1 MTHEAAAH
9 DANRPDEQPE
19 LFLRL
24 LLSNEVRIFSYILT
38 LVPNYADAEEIM
50 QETSG
55 IMWRKF
61 ETFEPGTDFV
71 AWAVQIARYRILD
84 YRRKRYRE
92 RLIRYDSKIFEQ
104 MTTLAAA
111 GAVQDDHRLEALERC
126 LAKLRDRP
134 RRLIRRRYYEG
145 AGPKEIAA
153 QEGMSIHA
161 VYKSLARTCG
171 QLLSCVQR
179 TLAAEG

>member
-1 MTHEAAAH
+1 MTHDAAAH
-9 DANRPDEQPE
+9 DANRPNDRPE

-24 LLSNEVRIFSYILT
+24 LLTNEVRIFSYILT

-84 YRRKRYRE
+84 YRRKQYRE
-92 RLIRYDSKIFEQ
+92 RLVCYDSKIFEQ
-104 MTTLAAA
+104 MTILATV
-111 GAVQDDHRLEALERC
+111 GVGQDDHRLEALQRC

-134 RRLIRRRYYEG
+134 RRLIRQRYYEG
-145 AGPKEIAA
+145 VGPKEIAER
-153 QEGMSIHA
+153 EGMSIHA
-161 VYKSLARTCG
+161 VYKSLSRTCG